1 MEAVIFY
8 HPAYRF
14 AALLKAVT
22 AVASWATVFALFRIA
37 PAALKL
43 PGLSRANDELQLQLQ
58 NTRRAEE
65 ALARS
70 NQDLE
75 SFTGLVTHDLRN
87 PLHSALLRSEIAR
100 EAMDR
105 GDAALAASQLR
116 LAMES
121 MYQMEALVRELH
133 AEAVLRHH
141 TTEMGMLPLS
151 TVISA
156 ARTNLAPLISSS
168 GARIVLG
175 SLPEVRASRTM
186 LIQLFINLFENSIK
200 YRSDESPLIEIT
212 ASAQAGHAVIRV
224 SDNCIGI
231 PPHERERVFQS
242 GVRGSQTASLPGSGL
257 GLSFCQGIMQAHGGS
272 ITVVDN
278 TGTGA
283 RVIVRQ
289 VAKQNLSDG
298 HRCHETG
305 GARQSPGMPIP
316 GRAGFR
322 GGTHGQRH
330 YPGEGR
336 EPGKRKSWRHGE
348 RFHRSR
354 ESPALRSVS
363 PPACSVGFVSS
374 SCFTSSTF
382 TTLSPAISP
391 R

>member
-1 MEAVIFY
+1 MELLIAGIAELFDTSGFPARWNCGNWSPLHGWSHILADLAIAAAYSVIPFALAAYWWFKRNEMAFPRLFWLFAAFIFSCGATHVMEAVIFY

-283 RVIVRQ
+283 AFELRFPDPANHGDGVSL
-289 VAKQNLSDG
+289 AKD
-298 HRCHETG
+298 
-305 GARQSPGMPIP
+305 
-316 GRAGFR
+316 
-322 GGTHGQRH
+322 
-330 YPGEGR
+330 
-336 EPGKRKSWRHGE
+336 
-348 RFHRSR
+348 
-354 ESPALRSVS
+354 
-363 PPACSVGFVSS
+363 
-374 SCFTSSTF
+374 
-382 TTLSPAISP
+382 
-391 R
+391 